1 MTVRIGTDIIEISR
15 IQAANANNERF
26 KDRILSAQELEHFK
40 TLAPV
45 SQLNFLAGRFSAKEA
60 YAKAMG
66 TGIGRLKFSDITI
79 LPNDQGRPIILDGPI
94 VKGAQVSI
102 SHCKEYATAV
112 VLFELSEEVI
122 EKQWHQFLAQKGM
135 E

>member
-1 MTVRIGTDIIEISR
+1 MRIGTDIIEISR
-15 IQAANANNERF
+15 IQEAHTNNERF
-26 KDRILSAQELEHFK
+26 KEQILSVKELEYFE

-45 SQLNFLAGRFSAKEA
+45 AQLNFLAGRFSAKEA

-66 TGIGRLKFSDITI
+66 TGIGRLKFNDITI
-79 LPNDQGRPIILDGPI
+79 LPNDKGRPIILEGPI

-122 EKQWHQFLAQKGM
+122 DHQWHQFLEQKGM
-135 E
+135 VQ